1 MYKFVFSFFQKLLLL
16 RVYYFNLAATCASI
30 WYIESRYNVL
40 ATTHHLQLQPARAE
54 RPNCWGE
61 ILIKMAL
68 FVAKRRYQYIS
79 IATLFV
85 ALNILCRISSPTSNF
100 AHAFSS
106 SERISSPH
114 HSTTS
119 LSVIGTGAASLLA
132 GSVGGAIGV
141 GVAYPLDTLKT
152 KSQVYSS
159 QQSQQQRQSGMVRS
173 GDDFY
178 KVESPED
185 DLISLVKLI
194 LEEEGIAGFFG
205 GVKAMMIGQALI
217 KSVAFSA
224 NALALDSLKDYDWD
238 TIGLGQVV
246 GTPEQHAVISS
257 TFLTLILAAG
267 FAGFVTSFF
276 VTPVERVKVMMQAQS
291 TNAALYANE
300 LECIKAVLKNEGFGG
315 LFSRGLGPTLA
326 REVPSYAIY
335 FVVYGL
341 LIHTSVAENNLGAAA
356 PLVCGA
362 MSGCA
367 CWIPV
372 YPIDVIKTLVQNTE
386 GGDSSSALDVAA
398 QLYKDEGIG
407 AFYNGLTPKMLRASV
422 NHAVTFWIYDLM
434 MDALV

>member
-1 MYKFVFSFFQKLLLL
+1 
-16 RVYYFNLAATCASI
+16 
-30 WYIESRYNVL
+30 
-40 ATTHHLQLQPARAE
+40 
-54 RPNCWGE
+54 
-61 ILIKMAL
+61 L
-68 FVAKRRYQYIS
+68 FAKRRRRCIS
-79 IATLFV
+79 TAAAFFV
-85 ALNILCRISSPTSNF
+85 ALISITCRISPKSNF
-100 AHAFSS
+100 AHGFSS
-106 SERISSPH
+106 SGGRYRPSTKRIISSPH
-114 HSTTS
+114 QSITS
-119 LSVIGTGAASLLA
+119 LSLIGTGAASLLA

-159 QQSQQQRQSGMVRS
+159 QQQRRIKNELTQQQEQQIATQENTKGVGHEISESGVVRS

-224 NALALDSLKDYDWD
+224 NALALESLKEYDWD
-238 TIGLGQVV
+238 ALDLG
-246 GTPEQHAVISS
+246 ISS
-257 TFLTLILAAG
+257 SFLTLILAAS
-267 FAGFVTSFF
+267 FSGFVTSFL

-291 TNAALYANE
+291 TSAALYANE
-300 LECIKAVLKNEGFGG
+300 LECIQAVLNNEGFFG

-362 MSGCA
+362 ISGCA

-386 GGDSSSALDVAA
+386 GGDSSSAIDVAI
-398 QLYKDEGIG
+398 QLYKDEGVG
-407 AFYNGLTPKMLRASV
+407 AFFNGLTPKMLRASV
-422 NHAVTFWIYDLM
+422 NHAVTFWVYDLM
-434 MDALV
+434 MDVLV

>member
-1 MYKFVFSFFQKLLLL
+1 MVVVMRSKWHLLL
-16 RVYYFNLAATCASI
+16 
-30 WYIESRYNVL
+30 
-40 ATTHHLQLQPARAE
+40 
-54 RPNCWGE
+54 
-61 ILIKMAL
+61 
-68 FVAKRRYQYIS
+68 
-79 IATLFV
+79 V
-85 ALNILCRISSPTSNF
+85 ALSISSVYAFTSTTKRYRPF
-100 AHAFSS
+100 RPSKQS
-106 SERISSPH
+106 
-114 HSTTS
+114 STTS

-132 GSVGGAIGV
+132 GSIGGAIGV

-152 KSQVYSS
+152 KAQVYS
-159 QQSQQQRQSGMVRS
+159 QQNTQQRQMKDDLTQEQEPVELFATQENTNDEAIQLTSSESGVVCS
-173 GDDFY
+173 NDDCY
-178 KVESPED
+178 KIESPED

-224 NALALDSLKDYDWD
+224 NEQALESLKDFDWD
-238 TIGLGQVV
+238 TIGLGSVV
-246 GTPEQHAVISS
+246 GATPEQNALISS
-257 TFLTLILAAG
+257 SFLALILAAS
-267 FAGFVTSFF
+267 FSGFVTSFL

-291 TNAALYANE
+291 TNSLYSNE
-300 LECIKAVLKNEGFGG
+300 IECIQAVLKNEGFLG

-341 LIHTSVAENNLGAAA
+341 LIHTNVAENYLGGTA

-386 GGDSSSALDVAA
+386 GGDSSSAFDIAID
-398 QLYKDEGIG
+398 LYKNEGIG
-407 AFYNGLTPKMLRASV
+407 AFFNGLTPKMLRASV
-422 NHAVTFWIYDLM
+422 NHAVTFWVYDFM
-434 MDALV
+434 MDVLV

>member
-1 MYKFVFSFFQKLLLL
+1 MAVVF
-16 RVYYFNLAATCASI
+16 
-30 WYIESRYNVL
+30 
-40 ATTHHLQLQPARAE
+40 
-54 RPNCWGE
+54 
-61 ILIKMAL
+61 
-68 FVAKRRYQYIS
+68 AKRCQFNS
-79 IATLFV
+79 IVALFV
-85 ALNILCRISSPTSNF
+85 ALNIVCQITPNNNF
-100 AHAFSS
+100 ANAFTPPDI
-106 SERISSPH
+106 ERSRLFNNKRIIPR
-114 HSTTS
+114 HSRTS

-141 GVAYPLDTLKT
+141 GIAYPLDTLKT
-152 KSQVYSS
+152 KSQVYRSR
-159 QQSQQQRQSGMVRS
+159 QPQQQRQIQDDLTQQQLQISSQENTTDTVLQSSESGVVHF
-173 GDDFY
+173 GDDDY
-178 KVESPED
+178 KIESPED

-224 NALALDSLKDYDWD
+224 NALALESLADFDWNS
-238 TIGLGQVV
+238 IGLGDVV
-246 GTPEQHAVISS
+246 GTPEHAIISS
-257 TFLTLILAAG
+257 SFMTLILAAS
-267 FAGFVTSFF
+267 FSGFVTSFL

-291 TNAALYANE
+291 TNDAAYANE
-300 LECIKAVLKNEGFGG
+300 LECIKAVLKNEGILG

-341 LIHTSVAENNLGAAA
+341 LIHTSIAENNLGAAA

-386 GGDSSSALDVAA
+386 GGDSSSAFDIAV
-398 QLYKDEGIG
+398 QLYKEEGPG
-407 AFYNGLTPKMLRASV
+407 AFFNGLTPKMLRASV
-422 NHAVTFWIYDLM
+422 NHAVTFWVYDLM
-434 MDALV
+434 MDVLV

>member
-1 MYKFVFSFFQKLLLL
+1 M
-16 RVYYFNLAATCASI
+16 A
-30 WYIESRYNVL
+30 VL
-40 ATTHHLQLQPARAE
+40 
-54 RPNCWGE
+54 
-61 ILIKMAL
+61 
-68 FVAKRRYQYIS
+68 FAKRCQYIS
-79 IATLFV
+79 IV
-85 ALNILCRISSPTSNF
+85 ALFLAFNISCLCRTSQNNSF

-106 SERISSPH
+106 PDRCRPSNIKRISPH
-114 HSTTS
+114 RSTTS

-159 QQSQQQRQSGMVRS
+159 RPPQQQQEQIPSQEINTDTILQSSDSGVVCS
-173 GDDFY
+173 GDDVY

-224 NALALDSLKDYDWD
+224 NELAFESLTDFDWNL
-238 TIGLGQVV
+238 IGLGEVV

-257 TFLTLILAAG
+257 SFLTLILAAS
-267 FAGFVTSFF
+267 FSGFVTSFL

-291 TNAALYANE
+291 TNDAAYANE
-300 LECIKAVLKNEGFGG
+300 LECIKAVLKSEGFLG

-356 PLVCGA
+356 PLLCGA
-362 MSGCA
+362 M
-367 CWIPV
+367 
-372 YPIDVIKTLVQNTE
+372 
-386 GGDSSSALDVAA
+386 
-398 QLYKDEGIG
+398 
-407 AFYNGLTPKMLRASV
+407 R
-422 NHAVTFWIYDLM
+422 
-434 MDALV
+434 

>member
-1 MYKFVFSFFQKLLLL
+1 MAVLFAKRCQ
-16 RVYYFNLAATCASI
+16 RISI
-30 WYIESRYNVL
+30 V
-40 ATTHHLQLQPARAE
+40 
-54 RPNCWGE
+54 
-61 ILIKMAL
+61 AL
-68 FVAKRRYQYIS
+68 FLAFNIS
-79 IATLFV
+79 CGISQNN
-85 ALNILCRISSPTSNF
+85 NI

-106 SERISSPH
+106 PERCRPSSIKRISSH

-159 QQSQQQRQSGMVRS
+159 RPASQQQQEQISLQENNTVTVLQSSDSGVVRS
-173 GDDFY
+173 GDDVY

-224 NALALDSLKDYDWD
+224 NALALESLTDYNWDS
-238 TIGLGQVV
+238 IGLGEVI

-257 TFLTLILAAG
+257 SFLTLILAAS
-267 FAGFVTSFF
+267 FSGFVTSFL

-291 TNAALYANE
+291 TNNAAYANE
-300 LECIKAVLKNEGFGG
+300 LECIKAVLKSEGFLG

-362 MSGCA
+362 M
-367 CWIPV
+367 
-372 YPIDVIKTLVQNTE
+372 
-386 GGDSSSALDVAA
+386 
-398 QLYKDEGIG
+398 
-407 AFYNGLTPKMLRASV
+407 R
-422 NHAVTFWIYDLM
+422 
-434 MDALV
+434 

>member
-1 MYKFVFSFFQKLLLL
+1 MLFFKKSQH
-16 RVYYFNLAATCASI
+16 RSI
-30 WYIESRYNVL
+30 V
-40 ATTHHLQLQPARAE
+40 
-54 RPNCWGE
+54 
-61 ILIKMAL
+61 AL
-68 FVAKRRYQYIS
+68 FM
-79 IATLFV
+79 LLN
-85 ALNILCRISSPTSNF
+85 LNIIIRRISSSRNIY

-106 SERISSPH
+106 PERYRTYKRIKSPH
-114 HSTTS
+114 SSTS

-159 QQSQQQRQSGMVRS
+159 RQTQQQSKGEETIQQQIAAEDADAVLQISESGVVLS
-173 GDDFY
+173 GDDDIH
-178 KVESPED
+178 KVESTGD

-205 GVKAMMIGQALI
+205 GVKAMMIGQAII

-224 NALALDSLKDYDWD
+224 NELALESLTNFNWDS
-238 TIGLGQVV
+238 IGLGQVV
-246 GTPEQHAVISS
+246 GNPEQQAAISS
-257 TFLTLILAAG
+257 SFMTLVLAAS
-267 FAGFVTSFF
+267 FSGFVTSFL

-291 TNAALYANE
+291 TNAASYANE
-300 LECIKAVLKNEGFGG
+300 LECIKAVINNEGLLG

-372 YPIDVIKTLVQNTE
+372 YPVDVIKTLVQNTE
-386 GGDSSSALDVAA
+386 GGESSSSIEVAV

-407 AFYNGLTPKMLRASV
+407 AFFNGLTPKMLRASV
-422 NHAVTFWIYDLM
+422 NHAVTFWVYDLM

>member
-1 MYKFVFSFFQKLLLL
+1 
-16 RVYYFNLAATCASI
+16 
-30 WYIESRYNVL
+30 
-40 ATTHHLQLQPARAE
+40 
-54 RPNCWGE
+54 
-61 ILIKMAL
+61 MAL
-68 FVAKRRYQYIS
+68 FPKRCRRIS
-79 IATLFV
+79 IVALFV
-85 ALNILCRISSPTSNF
+85 ALNILCRTSPNSNF
-100 AHAFSS
+100 AHGFSS
-106 SERISSPH
+106 SSSSGRYRPSNKRIISSPH
-114 HSTTS
+114 QSTTTS

-159 QQSQQQRQSGMVRS
+159 QQQRRIKDDLTQQQQQIATQENVTGTVHQRSESGMVRS

-224 NALALDSLKDYDWD
+224 NALALESLKEYDWD
-238 TIGLGQVV
+238 TIGLG
-246 GTPEQHAVISS
+246 ISNS
-257 TFLTLILAAG
+257 SFLTLILAAS
-267 FAGFVTSFF
+267 FSGFVTSFL

-291 TNAALYANE
+291 TSAALYANE
-300 LECIKAVLKNEGFGG
+300 LECIKAVLNNEGFFG

-341 LIHTSVAENNLGAAA
+341 LIHTSMAENNLGAAA

-362 MSGCA
+362 
-367 CWIPV
+367 I
-372 YPIDVIKTLVQNTE
+372 
-386 GGDSSSALDVAA
+386 
-398 QLYKDEGIG
+398 
-407 AFYNGLTPKMLRASV
+407 R
-422 NHAVTFWIYDLM
+422 
-434 MDALV
+434 

>member
-1 MYKFVFSFFQKLLLL
+1 MAVVMRSKWQLLL
-16 RVYYFNLAATCASI
+16 
-30 WYIESRYNVL
+30 
-40 ATTHHLQLQPARAE
+40 
-54 RPNCWGE
+54 
-61 ILIKMAL
+61 
-68 FVAKRRYQYIS
+68 
-79 IATLFV
+79 V
-85 ALNILCRISSPTSNF
+85 ALSISSVYAFTSTKRYRPF
-100 AHAFSS
+100 RPSKQS
-106 SERISSPH
+106 
-114 HSTTS
+114 STTS

-152 KSQVYSS
+152 KAQVYS
-159 QQSQQQRQSGMVRS
+159 QQNAQQQRQMQQDELTQEQEPVELFATQENTNDEAIQITSSESGVVCS
-173 GDDFY
+173 SDDCY
-178 KVESPED
+178 KIESPED

-224 NALALDSLKDYDWD
+224 NEQALESLKDFDWD
-238 TIGLGQVV
+238 TIGLGSVV
-246 GTPEQHAVISS
+246 GATPEQNALISS
-257 TFLTLILAAG
+257 SFLALILAAS
-267 FAGFVTSFF
+267 FSGFVTSFL

-291 TNAALYANE
+291 TNSLYSNE
-300 LECIKAVLKNEGFGG
+300 IECIQAVLKNEGFLG

-341 LIHTSVAENNLGAAA
+341 LIHTNVAENYLGGAA

-386 GGDSSSALDVAA
+386 GGDSSSAFDIAID
-398 QLYKDEGIG
+398 LYKNEGIG
-407 AFYNGLTPKMLRASV
+407 AFFNGLTPKMLRASV
-422 NHAVTFWIYDLM
+422 NHAVTFWVYDFM
-434 MDALV
+434 MDVLV